1 MRRTIADAL
10 REEGMKKGLKEG
22 IKKGEVQ
29 ALRQT
34 LLTQLQQRFGEVP
47 PETRDRIAATEDIKQ
62 LDAWL
67 HRFVT
72 ASTLKEMKIAP
83 RRQPR

>member
-1 MRRTIADAL
+1 
-10 REEGMKKGLKEG
+10 
-22 IKKGEVQ
+22 
-29 ALRQT
+29 
-34 LLTQLQQRFGEVP
+34 LLSLLQQRFGKVP
-47 PETRDRIAATEDIKQ
+47 PEIRDRIAATEDIKQ

-72 ASTLKEMKIAP
+72 ATTLKEMKIGP